1 MWNIGLDVHQRET
14 QVCILTPAGSVT
26 EQRLPTTR
34 ARLTG
39 YFGPLA
45 PSQVLLESS
54 TESEWVA
61 QCLEAL
67 GHTVLVADPSFA
79 PMYGRRRRTKTDR
92 RDARALAEACAS
104 GVYRLAHRLSAHQRE
119 VRGALAVRQSL
130 VRTRTR
136 WINYIRGRLR
146 GEGLRLARGT
156 PTTFARRV
164 QALALPAPL
173 AGQLAPLLT
182 LLPTLTAAI
191 AAADQ
196 QLATWAGQD
205 PIAAT
210 LQSVPG
216 VGPLTALAFIA
227 TLDDVTRFPT
237 AREVPAYLGLV
248 PRERSSG
255 EMVRRGGI
263 SKAGQCPGPVALGRS
278 RVACAAL
285 AGRESHP
292 APRVGRA
299 RGPAA
304 RAPDRRRGGGPAAGA
319 DSLCAV
325 ARRRGVRRPTDA
337 ARRVATA
344 APEVASDGKRVS
356 SRGRS

>member
-14 QVCILTPAGSVT
+14 QVCILTPEGEVT
-26 EQRLPTTR
+26 EHRLPTTR
-34 ARLTG
+34 ARLTA
-39 YFGPLA
+39 YFAALV
-45 PSQVLLESS
+45 PSRVLVESS

-67 GHTVLVADPSFA
+67 GHPVVVADPSFA
-79 PMYGRRRRTKTDR
+79 PMYGRRRRSKTDR

-104 GVYRLAHRLSAHQRE
+104 GVYHLAHRLSAHQRE
-119 VRGALAVRQSL
+119 VRGALAVRQGL

-164 QALALPAPL
+164 HALALPPTL
-173 AGQLAPLLT
+173 ASQLAPLLT

-191 AAADQ
+191 ATADQ

-205 PIAAT
+205 PVAAT
-210 LQSVPG
+210 LESVPG
-216 VGPLTALAFIA
+216 IGPLTALAFIA
-227 TLDDVTRFPT
+227 ALDDVTRFPT

-255 EMVRRGGI
+255 EVVRRGGI
-263 SKAGQCPGPVALGRS
+263 SKAGNANVRWLLVEAAWRVLRSPAPSHAALRAWGERVAL
-278 RVACAAL
+278 
-285 AGRESHP
+285 
-292 APRVGRA
+292 
-299 RGPAA
+299 
-304 RAPDRRRGGGPAAGA
+304 RRGRRI
-319 DSLCAV
+319 AV
-325 ARRRGVRRPTDA
+325 VAIARRLARILYALWRDAAAYGVRPRRHA
-337 ARRVATA
+337 A
-344 APEVASDGKRVS
+344 
-356 SRGRS
+356 

>member
-14 QVCILTPAGSVT
+14 QVCILTPEGTVT

-45 PSQVLLESS
+45 PSQVLVESS

-92 RDARALAEACAS
+92 RDARALAEACA
-104 GVYRLAHRLSAHQRE
+104 GGIYRLAHRLSAHQRE

-156 PTTFARRV
+156 SATFAMRV
-164 QALALPAPL
+164 HALALPAPL
-173 AGQLAPLLT
+173 AAQLTPLLALLAPVQ
-182 LLPTLTAAI
+182 TAI
-191 AAADQ
+191 TAADQ

-255 EMVRRGGI
+255 EVVRRGGI
-263 SKAGQCPGPVALGRS
+263 SKAGNAQVRWLLVEAAWHVLRSPAPSHAALRAWGERVAL
-278 RVACAAL
+278 
-285 AGRESHP
+285 
-292 APRVGRA
+292 
-299 RGPAA
+299 
-304 RAPDRRRGGGPAAGA
+304 RRGRRI
-319 DSLCAV
+319 AV
-325 ARRRGVRRPTDA
+325 VAIARRLARILYALWRDA
-337 ARRVATA
+337 AVYGAHPTRRA
-344 APEVASDGKRVS
+344 A
-356 SRGRS
+356 

>member
-1 MWNIGLDVHQRET
+1 
-14 QVCILTPAGSVT
+14 
-26 EQRLPTTR
+26 
-34 ARLTG
+34 
-39 YFGPLA
+39 
-45 PSQVLLESS
+45 
-54 TESEWVA
+54 VA

-92 RDARALAEACAS
+92 RDARALAEACA
-104 GVYRLAHRLSAHQRE
+104 GGIYRLAHRLSAGQRE

-164 QALALPAPL
+164 HALALPAPL
-173 AGQLAPLLT
+173 ARQLAPLLT

-205 PIAAT
+205 PIATT

-255 EMVRRGGI
+255 DTVRRGGI
-263 SKAGQCPGPVALGRS
+263 SKAGNAQVRWLLVEAAWHVLRSPAPSHAALRAWGERVAL
-278 RVACAAL
+278 
-285 AGRESHP
+285 
-292 APRVGRA
+292 
-299 RGPAA
+299 
-304 RAPDRRRGGGPAAGA
+304 RRG
-319 DSLCAV
+319 
-325 ARRRGVRRPTDA
+325 
-337 ARRVATA
+337 RRVAVVAIARRLARILYALWRDA
-344 APEVASDGKRVS
+344 AAYGARPTRHAA
-356 SRGRS
+356 